1 MSEVSTPADVAEAAH
16 RFSARLA
23 TMDTKST
30 MAFGGIPPRTPP
42 VDTDIVPSDPPRIPI
57 LDRCPLMNETSVS
70 LELISELSNIPGRY
84 EPTKPQI
91 VGSRCF
97 LLNPNLTTRAA
108 LYSLRDR
115 LTQVS
120 AILKEA
126 QVPLGVTNTDGGN
139 VKIASADLL
148 HEANCLLSAVEIAIF
163 EEHDFQTRQGRRL
176 S

>member
-1 MSEVSTPADVAEAAH
+1 MSTVSTPADVTDAAH
-16 RFSARLA
+16 HFSAKLA
-23 TMDTKST
+23 TMDAKST
-30 MAFGGIPPRTPP
+30 MAFGGIPPRNPP
-42 VDTDIVPSDPPRIPI
+42 VDTCTAQAEPPRIPI

-84 EPTKPQI
+84 EPTRPQV
-91 VGSRCF
+91 VGTRCF

-108 LYSLRDR
+108 MYSLRDR
-115 LTQVS
+115 LTQVT

-126 QVPLGVTNTDGGN
+126 QVPVGVPNTDSGN
-139 VKIASADLL
+139 VQVATADLL

-163 EEHDFQTRQGRRL
+163 EEHDFQTRQARRL